1 MYNEPKLV
9 NSPPASGAVSFLTVA
24 VGFLTTILSFFKIFS
39 LRLGVLAA
47 LQIDVGYHALQ
58 LVRTGVAN
66 VQLELQRLAR
76 GLLIQL
82 RNDVGVVPVAQQ
94 EGLAPRLPTPCRR
107 SPALRPYALAEV
119 SDDFFRVVFRFAI
132 FIPLH
137 LRRRKEDEK
146 IEFLRY
152 LGWT

>member
-1 MYNEPKLV
+1 MRPRVLV
-9 NSPPASGAVSFLTVA
+9 V
-24 VGFLTTILSFFKIFS
+24 
-39 LRLGVLAA
+39 
-47 LQIDVGYHALQ
+47 LQIDVGYHVLQ

-66 VQLELQRLAR
+66 VQLKLQRLAR

-82 RNDVGVVPVAQQ
+82 RNDVDVVPVAQQ
-94 EGLAPRLPTPCRR
+94 EGLAPRLSTPCRR
-107 SPALRPYALAEV
+107 SPALHPHALAEV

-146 IEFLRY
+146 REFLIY